1 MSGALARARR
11 LPRHARPH
19 ADRRRRL
26 HLLREGPGHEPLL
39 LALPVRGDGH
49 LGQVE
54 GRRCCSHA
62 AGARARGARRG
73 PRAGDARSRR
83 GDGPGDRG
91 RIIPGRSMRL
101 PIPLPLGGGPDA
113 ISPTA
118 HYTGHVW
125 VRNGLSHPELATVEG
140 RAFYAALTPLMM
152 FSRASGGPTLEGG
165 LVARHRVIDELLARA
180 IDDGSVGQVVEVAA
194 GMSPRGWRFSRRYED
209 AITYVEADLQGMA
222 ERKRR

>member
-125 VRNGLSHPELATVEG
+125 VRNGLSHPELATLEG
-140 RAFYAALTPLMM
+140 RVM
-152 FSRASGGPTLEGG
+152 FDAIEPAMIASRVVGGPTLERM
-165 LVARHRVIDELLARA
+165 LLARHRLIDDLLTRS
-180 IDDGSVGQVVEVAA
+180 IDDGRIGQVIEIAC
-194 GMSPRGWRFSRRYED
+194 GMSPRGWRFAERYGDE
-209 AITYVEADLQGMA
+209 ISYIEADLPDMA
-222 ERKRR
+222 ARK